1 MLPFSLFLYHLMRYP
16 QLFLF
21 LIFAASLQA
30 DALSSRLRLL
40 LPGDDAPTVNERQYL
55 YQRVSLLFNKLE
67 DDKVGRKSVKKKIK
81 KISARLKSDYLKTHA
96 ADARLADAFRTGRY
110 NDATAALLTAL
121 AFEEFEI
128 DYYAYVDHW
137 EAYLIADP
145 DRRAAE
151 VYQPGHQKHKEE
163 AETTF
168 RRNYLELLRATLL
181 EDLPSMGEEE
191 VDELFE
197 RYYYKPGKKL
207 TFGQLTA
214 FMQFRRAQ
222 SAYRAKDYPLTV
234 ELLETALSK
243 EERPAFLVLRKA
255 AELQIK
261 AINRPEVEGD
271 ISTLFLQWTEAPD
284 NKYLPAALLQH
295 FDEQQRLL
303 IADSRLGKAA
313 DLLSEYLSRAPVG
326 KTAWTEEMSL
336 LQKYRLLSHHFLKG
350 NISEARRLAEGLY
363 AGDPENETVKY
374 LLGEIVIDQLR
385 RSRATGQAFTKAV
398 ETAANNFPFIRRQER
413 FADLLLR
420 ELAWKVRDVFAE
432 DNGPGGEDALRNF
445 KDALIDIP
453 INESRNIW
461 TLTAF
466 IAASNYYFREADYNR
481 ARFYVNEGL
490 KYNSTDEYL
499 LHRRELLARY

>member
-1 MLPFSLFLYHLMRYP
+1 
-16 QLFLF
+16 
-21 LIFAASLQA
+21 
-30 DALSSRLRLL
+30 
-40 LPGDDAPTVNERQYL
+40 
-55 YQRVSLLFNKLE
+55 
-67 DDKVGRKSVKKKIK
+67 
-81 KISARLKSDYLKTHA
+81 
-96 ADARLADAFRTGRY
+96 
-110 NDATAALLTAL
+110 
-121 AFEEFEI
+121 
-128 DYYAYVDHW
+128 
-137 EAYLIADP
+137 
-145 DRRAAE
+145 
-151 VYQPGHQKHKEE
+151 
-163 AETTF
+163 
-168 RRNYLELLRATLL
+168 
-181 EDLPSMGEEE
+181 
-191 VDELFE
+191 
-197 RYYYKPGKKL
+197 
-207 TFGQLTA
+207 
-214 FMQFRRAQ
+214 
-222 SAYRAKDYPLTV
+222 
-234 ELLETALSK
+234 
-243 EERPAFLVLRKA
+243 VLRKA

-432 DNGPGGEDALRNF
+432 DNGPGGEDALYRCLKLLF
-445 KDALIDIP
+445 
-453 INESRNIW
+453 SR
-461 TLTAF
+461 
-466 IAASNYYFREADYNR
+466 
-481 ARFYVNEGL
+481 G
-490 KYNSTDEYL
+490 
-499 LHRRELLARY
+499 

>member
-1 MLPFSLFLYHLMRYP
+1 MRYV
-16 QLFLF
+16 QLISFL
-21 LIFAASLQA
+21 LLTVSLHA
-30 DALSSRLRLL
+30 DALSNRLRLL

-55 YQRVSLLFNKLE
+55 YQRVSLLFNQLE
-67 DDKVGRKSVKKKIK
+67 NDRVGRKSTKKKIK
-81 KISARLKSDYLKTHA
+81 KIGARLKDDYLRTHR
-96 ADARLADAFRTGRY
+96 ADARLADAFRTGHY

-121 AFEEFEI
+121 VYEEFGVE
-128 DYYAYVDHW
+128 YYAYVDHW

-151 VYQPGHQKHKEE
+151 VYQPGHQKHKAAAE
-163 AETTF
+163 AAF
-168 RRNYLELLRATLL
+168 RRNYLELLRATIL
-181 EDLPSMGEEE
+181 EDAPSMGEKEA
-191 VDELFE
+191 DRLFE
-197 RYYYKPGKKL
+197 RYYYAPGKKL

-222 SAYRAKDYPLTV
+222 SAYRAKDYPLAI

-255 AELQIK
+255 AELQVK

-271 ISTLFLQWTEAPD
+271 IPTLFAQWAEAPA

-303 IADSRLGKAA
+303 IADGRLGEAA
-313 DLLSEYLSRAPVG
+313 DLLSDYLSRAPAG
-326 KTAWTEEMSL
+326 KTKWAKEMDL
-336 LQKYRLLSHHFLKG
+336 LQKYRLLSHHFLAG
-350 NISEARRLAEGLY
+350 NVGEARRLAEGLY
-363 AGDPENETVKY
+363 ADDPKNERVKY

-385 RSRATGQAFTKAV
+385 RSRSTGRAFTTAV
-398 ETAANNFPFIRRQER
+398 ETAATEFPFIRRQER

-420 ELAWKVRDVFAE
+420 ELAWKVRDVFADE
-432 DNGPGGEDALRNF
+432 NGPGGEDALRNF
-445 KDALIDIP
+445 RDALLDIP

-466 IAASNYYFREADYNR
+466 IAASNYYFRQEEYGR
-481 ARFYVNEGL
+481 ARYFVDEGL
-490 KYNSTDEYL
+490 KYNPNDEYL
-499 LHRRELLARY
+499 LHRRTLLGKY

>member
-1 MLPFSLFLYHLMRYP
+1 MRYFY
-16 QLFLF
+16 LLLCIFLAGST
-21 LIFAASLQA
+21 LRA

-55 YQRVSLLFNKLE
+55 YQRVSLLFNEL
-67 DDKVGRKSVKKKIK
+67 DNDKVGRKSTKQKIK
-81 KISARLKSDYLKTHA
+81 KIVARLKSDYLRTYA
-96 ADARLADAFRTGRY
+96 PNARLADAFRTGRY

-121 AFEEFEI
+121 VYEEFEVE
-128 DYYAYVDHW
+128 YHGYVDHW

-145 DRRAAE
+145 DRYAAE
-151 VYQPGHQKHKEE
+151 VYQPGHQKHKSA
-163 AETTF
+163 AEVAF

-181 EDLPSMGEEE
+181 EDLPAMGDDE
-191 VDELFE
+191 VDKLFE
-197 RYYYKPGKKL
+197 RYYYQPGKKL

-214 FMQFRRAQ
+214 FLLFRRAQ
-222 SAYRAKDYPLTV
+222 AAYRAKDYPMTV

-243 EERPAFLVLRKA
+243 EERPAFLVLRMA

-271 ISTLFLQWTEAPD
+271 IPTLFLQWTEAPD

-303 IADSRLGKAA
+303 IAEDRTGEAA
-313 DLLSEYLSRAPVG
+313 DLLADYLSRAPAG
-326 KTAWTEEMSL
+326 KTTWAREMSL

-350 NISEARRLAEGLY
+350 EISEARRLAENLY
-363 AGDPENETVKY
+363 AEDPENETVRY
-374 LLGEIVIDQLR
+374 VLGEIVIDQLR
-385 RSRATGQAFTKAV
+385 RSRATGQTFTTAV
-398 ETAANNFPFIRRQER
+398 ETAANDYPFIRKQER

-420 ELAWKVRDVFAE
+420 ELAWKVRDIFAE
-432 DNGPGGEDALRNF
+432 DNGPGGEDALGEFRN
-445 KDALIDIP
+445 ALLDIP

-466 IAASNYYFREADYNR
+466 IAASNYYFREGDYGR
-481 ARFYVNEGL
+481 ARFYVDEGL
-490 KYNSTDEYL
+490 KYNGQDEYL
-499 LHRRELLARY
+499 LHRRDLLARY